1 MQPSAGAPQPMKDYN
16 LRSRD
21 IYGDPRPKVPRILG
35 KLALLLILGGAGA
48 AGYWY
53 WHSSAPATGDVAV
66 PKPMAATPDIIPLVL
81 PPRRDSAAPTAGE
94 KPAAAGR

>member
-1 MQPSAGAPQPMKDYN
+1 MQPFAGAPQPMKDYN

-35 KLALLLILGGAGA
+35 KLVLLLVLGGAGA

-53 WHSSAPATGDVAV
+53 WQPSVPATGDLAAPA
-66 PKPMAATPDIIPLVL
+66 PKAETPDIIPLTL
-81 PPRRDSAAPTAGE
+81 PPRRASAPPPAGD